1 MAVFGSEVI
10 VGQIK
15 DAIRDGAFAPGDR
28 LPPEREL
35 SSVLD
40 LTRTRLRTG
49 LRKLELEG
57 VIWRHVGKGTFYGRR
72 TSSPASA
79 VPTGAFTNLTSPKEV
94 MEARLAIEPTLAR
107 LAAYR
112 AQGGDFDEMENCLA
126 KMAALSD
133 WDDWEFWDC
142 RLHRAIAQAAGNTL
156 MLIIYETLQANRNKE
171 LWGRLREPIEP
182 SAAIKRATGEH
193 RAIVNAIRRR
203 EPEPAEAEMRAH
215 LRTVCTRIFGE
226 D

>member
-1 MAVFGSEVI
+1 
-10 VGQIK
+10 
-15 DAIRDGAFAPGDR
+15 
-28 LPPEREL
+28 
-35 SSVLD
+35 
-40 LTRTRLRTG
+40 
-49 LRKLELEG
+49 
-57 VIWRHVGKGTFYGRR
+57 
-72 TSSPASA
+72 
-79 VPTGAFTNLTSPKEV
+79 

-112 AQGGDFDEMENCLA
+112 AKGGDFTEMEGCLET
-126 KMAALSD
+126 MSGLSD

-156 MLIIYETLQANRNKE
+156 MLMIYETLQANRNKE

-182 SAAIKRATGEH
+182 LAAIQRATGEH

-203 EPEPAEAEMRAH
+203 EPETAEAEMRAH

-226 D
+226 V